1 MKNPISRVFGSSF
14 DPKPVK
20 HPPIDG
26 IGTQIVHFDAFEPLP
41 EFDGVPRPTDA
52 HIYPILKPRDAK
64 SAPPFDPK
72 WRAIID
78 TLWKR
83 AEPAAQATRGPVLMG
98 AARGDTPGG
107 LDVVRKQTYSP
118 AANPLANGK
127 AYPDDWKHM
136 DQIERTDA
144 ITMRG
149 DSRAPVVV
157 LGQDGGF
164 FPPISRTDDYYL
176 NNVIREYFTS
186 YMKRR
191 YDRDITPVQY
201 NSALNSA
208 VPSIDDRRLLA
219 DMMAWR
225 KVAEGEAFHL
235 GRMTADEALKGYI
248 STSKSFNWAF
258 YFATRR
264 CSNMDG
270 WIYVTRVRGG
280 FIVPPNGSK
289 WGTGEQEIAQ
299 WGPIMAK
306 DVLGF
311 RKLNLMTG
319 GVGPIWIR
327 PIFRKTDPSAFKKM
341 FKMLCHWLPSPQD
354 F

>member
-1 MKNPISRVFGSSF
+1 MRNPISRVFGSSF

-20 HPPIDG
+20 EPPIEG
-26 IGTQIVHFDAFEPLP
+26 VGAQMLYFDPFEPLP
-41 EFDGVPRPTDA
+41 EFDGVPRPNDN
-52 HIYPILKPRDAK
+52 HDYPILKPRDART
-64 SAPPFDPK
+64 APPFDPK
-72 WRAIID
+72 WRAIVD

-83 AEPAAQATRGPVLMG
+83 AEPTAQATRGSVLMG

-107 LDVVRKQTYSP
+107 LDHIRKQTYSP
-118 AANPLANGK
+118 VVNPLSDGK

-149 DSRAPVVV
+149 DSRSPVVV
-157 LGQDGGF
+157 LGQDQGF
-164 FPPISRTDDYYL
+164 FPPISRNDDYYV
-176 NNVIREYFTS
+176 NNTIREYFTA

-191 YDRDITPVQY
+191 YGRDITQAQY
-201 NSALNSA
+201 TAALSSAA
-208 VPSIDDRRLLA
+208 PSIDDRRLLA

-225 KVAEGEAFHL
+225 KIVEGEAFHL
-235 GRMTADEALKGYI
+235 GRMTVDEALKGYI
-248 STSKSFNWAF
+248 STSKSFHWAF

-264 CSNMDG
+264 CANMDG
-270 WIYVTRVRGG
+270 WMYITRVRGG
-280 FIVPPNGSK
+280 FIVPMKGSK

-299 WGPIMAK
+299 WGPIKAE
-306 DVLGF
+306 DILGF
-311 RKLNLMTG
+311 RKLNLMQG

-327 PIFRKTDPSAFKKM
+327 PTFRKTDPHAYKRI
-341 FKMLCHWLPSPQD
+341 FKMLCHWTPTAQD